1 MTCTNTRL
9 SKLTGVIEDVI
20 IVLKTGTIRIDFYPI
35 FFLNSVQKSDVI
47 KNLPSTE
54 IIFESALTLD
64 FNLFRLIL
72 TSVLIVS
79 KMFNDTYYTNKYIAQ
94 VGGVSL
100 ENMNELE
107 AFFMSQIDWE
117 LYISTEELEQSK
129 QSIEIINQ
137 KAQAYAQR

>member
-1 MTCTNTRL
+1 M
-9 SKLTGVIEDVI
+9 
-20 IVLKTGTIRIDFYPI
+20 
-35 FFLNSVQKSDVI
+35 
-47 KNLPSTE
+47 PSAE

-64 FNLFRLIL
+64 LNLYRLIL

-107 AFFMSQIDWE
+107 AFFMSQVDWE

-129 QSIEIINQ
+129 
-137 KAQAYAQR
+137 

>member
-1 MTCTNTRL
+1 M
-9 SKLTGVIEDVI
+9 
-20 IVLKTGTIRIDFYPI
+20 
-35 FFLNSVQKSDVI
+35 
-47 KNLPSTE
+47 PSAE

-64 FNLFRLIL
+64 LNLFRLIL

-129 QSIEIINQ
+129 
-137 KAQAYAQR
+137 

>member
-47 KNLPSTE
+47 KNLPSTK

-64 FNLFRLIL
+64 LNLFRLIL

-107 AFFMSQIDWE
+107 GFFMSQIDWE

-137 KAQAYAQR
+137 KA

>member
-1 MTCTNTRL
+1 M
-9 SKLTGVIEDVI
+9 
-20 IVLKTGTIRIDFYPI
+20 
-35 FFLNSVQKSDVI
+35 
-47 KNLPSTE
+47 PSAE

-64 FNLFRLIL
+64 LNLFRLIL

-107 AFFMSQIDWE
+107 GFF
-117 LYISTEELEQSK
+117 IS
-129 QSIEIINQ
+129 
-137 KAQAYAQR
+137 

>member
-1 MTCTNTRL
+1 M
-9 SKLTGVIEDVI
+9 
-20 IVLKTGTIRIDFYPI
+20 
-35 FFLNSVQKSDVI
+35 
-47 KNLPSTE
+47 PSAE

-64 FNLFRLIL
+64 LNLFRLIL

-107 AFFMSQIDWE
+107 AFFMSQVDWE

-129 QSIEIINQ
+129 
-137 KAQAYAQR
+137 

>member
-1 MTCTNTRL
+1 MPTA
-9 SKLTGVIEDVI
+9 
-20 IVLKTGTIRIDFYPI
+20 
-35 FFLNSVQKSDVI
+35 
-47 KNLPSTE
+47 E

-64 FNLFRLIL
+64 LDLFRLIL

-107 AFFMSQIDWE
+107 AFFMS
-117 LYISTEELEQSK
+117 
-129 QSIEIINQ
+129 
-137 KAQAYAQR
+137 